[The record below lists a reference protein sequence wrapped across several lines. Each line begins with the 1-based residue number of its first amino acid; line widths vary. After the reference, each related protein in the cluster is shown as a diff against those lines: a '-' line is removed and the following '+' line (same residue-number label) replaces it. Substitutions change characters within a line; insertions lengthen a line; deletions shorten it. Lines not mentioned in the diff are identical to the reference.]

1 MLVENWNRRHVEQLD
16 AGELL
21 ARPPSRGAVQYRS
34 LHESVIAG
42 QEPFGQLAIE
52 YEIEMLSVKI
62 GPSVLK
68 HCVLVLGRAAL
79 DNISFLT
86 EHVELDAGHTKFN
99 AATLNQ
105 LLTAHPEYL
114 SALVTAGSAALAAYA
129 DFLEDCSQQAAAF
142 TQADRDLASQSD
154 LASAGSRA
162 QEA

>member
-1 MLVENWNRRHVEQLD
+1 
-16 AGELL
+16 
-21 ARPPSRGAVQYRS
+21 
-34 LHESVIAG
+34 
-42 QEPFGQLAIE
+42 
-52 YEIEMLSVKI
+52 
-62 GPSVLK
+62 VLK